1 MWVAFVVGRLD
12 GERYA
17 GELYELGVKDGSGSG
32 RTLAEGMGE
41 VLFGHLTP
49 MATAEYAVLAD
60 AVRTIQAR
68 RIEASGLV
76 TRQEAEEIE
85 AVCTEYDAFEAAA
98 RTGREEEL
106 RLRGMAHRVGRA

>member
-1 MWVAFVVGRLD
+1 VVGRLD

-49 MATAEYAVLAD
+49 MATAEYAVLSD

-85 AVCTEYDAFEAAA
+85 AVCTEFEAFEAAA
-98 RTGREEEL
+98 RTGEGRALELEL
-106 RLRGMAHRVGRA
+106 RGFRVGRA